1 MDGNLQSVNRL
12 LDQNDGNRLQNQK
25 LVNRKNNVYFNT
37 IIIFFLSRQLPNQ
50 VKLQTVKNRG
60 GALRRKIVNLF
71 IIMNVK
77 RTNHCLSTEIS

>member
-50 VKLQTVKNRG
+50 VKLQTVKKRG

-77 RTNHCLSTEIS
+77 RTYHCLSTEIS

>member
-77 RTNHCLSTEIS
+77 RTYHCLSTEIS